1 MERLTG
7 NQKTGITTVGL
18 RNWGMLFMICGIVSR
33 GILQNRMLG
42 MAGATN
48 EQLMDTMLNN
58 PDAFGIA
65 TLALVLQAME
75 TCAVPVFCYLLVDG
89 FLKTSHYSKYLTRVV
104 ILAAVSEIPYNFAI
118 YGKVLEMSTRNPA
131 FGMVLCLVMLHLFR
145 QYEAKGLKNTAIKLC
160 VFLAALVW
168 ANMLKIQ
175 DASCCVLV
183 TAVLWLVRNK
193 QNYRILIGCS
203 GSVLCM
209 LFSPFYVASPMGF
222 MPIHFYNGEKGEES
236 RVMRYAMYPV
246 ILTIIAVAAYFL
258 Y

>member
-18 RNWGMLFMICGIVSR
+18 RNWGMLFLICGIISR

-48 EQLMDTMLNN
+48 EQLMDTMMNN

-75 TCAVPVFCYLLVDG
+75 SCAAPIFCFLLLDG
-89 FLKTSHYSKYLTRVV
+89 FLHTQNFVKYLTRVTV
-104 ILAAVSEIPYNFAI
+104 TALASEIPYNYALE
-118 YGKVLEMSTRNPA
+118 GKLFVMDSRNPV
-131 FGMVLCLVMLHLFR
+131 FGLVLCLVMLSLFQ
-145 QYEAKGLKNTAIKLC
+145 QYGAKGFKNVAIKFA

-168 ANMLKIQ
+168 AGMLKIQ
-175 DASCCVLV
+175 DGNCCVV
-183 TAVLWLVRNK
+183 ITALLWLVRNK
-193 QNYRILIGCS
+193 QNYRILMGCS
-203 GSVLCM
+203 GSVACM
-209 LFSPFYVASPMGF
+209 LFSPFYVAAPMGF

-236 RVMRYAMYPV
+236 RALRYAMYPA
-246 ILTIIAVAAYFL
+246 ILVLVSLAGEFMF
-258 Y
+258 